1 MKLLNLVFV
10 ATISLLAEPWEKL
23 PDGSAGQPMQVKA
36 RDGANLAAY
45 VRKPDGPGPFPVVVL
60 IHGGAGSVGTT
71 NELGRR
77 LASPTADLVA
87 AGWVVFSAD
96 FRAQADG
103 PNPANAIEDA

>member
-1 MKLLNLVFV
+1 MKLLNL
-10 ATISLLAEPWEKL
+10 ALLAAAALAADPWERL
-23 PDGSAGQPMQVKA
+23 PDGSSGQVMQVKA
-36 RDGANLAAY
+36 RDGAKLAAY

-77 LASPTADLVA
+77 LASPTANMVA

-103 PNPANAIEDA
+103 PTPTNAIE